1 MEVHAHTHSSRKRWT
16 HYLWEFLM
24 LFLAVFCGFLAE
36 NKREHIV
43 EKKRAK
49 QYAKGFLSDLR
60 EDRSEL
66 ERGSNQTAFYIRSLD
81 SVIAI
86 GNKIKDGASVPGSFY
101 YYGRFCTGF
110 FRIDWAR
117 ATIDQLIQSGN
128 LRYFGDK
135 DLVSTINFYYYMQGI
150 INAQN
155 QLDMI
160 QKDKLAEF
168 RNDILLSR
176 YYILFGDL
184 DPVKESKKHEP
195 SAIVD
200 SLMSQKLPLQ
210 PGAISK
216 IDAFINYASDRKAKL
231 LLVLSRHY
239 TLSKE
244 ILEEIANM
252 LSKEYHLEIL
262 QSDNH

>member
-1 MEVHAHTHSSRKRWT
+1 MEVHAHTHSPRKKWT

-49 QYAKGFLSDLR
+49 AYAKGFLLDLR
-60 EDRSEL
+60 EDRGEL
-66 ERGSNQTAFYIRSLD
+66 RRGSNQTRFYLRAID
-81 SVIAI
+81 SVISI
-86 GNKIKDGASVPGSFY
+86 GNKIKDGEAVPGYFY
-101 YYGRFCTGF
+101 YYGKFCTGF

-128 LRYFGDK
+128 LRYFSNK
-135 DLVSTINFYYYMQGI
+135 ELVVNINFYYYMQGI

-155 QLDMI
+155 QLDMV
-160 QKDKLAEF
+160 QKDKMSEF
-168 RNDILLSR
+168 RNDIFLSR
-176 YYILFGDL
+176 YYVLFDDL
-184 DPVKESKKHEP
+184 DPRKEADRHEP

-200 SLMSQKLPLQ
+200 SLMNQKLPLQ

-216 IDAFINYASDRKAKL
+216 MNAFINYASDRKVKL
-231 LLVLSRHY
+231 LL
-239 TLSKE
+239 
-244 ILEEIANM
+244 ILNRYYSLADTIAKDVTEG
-252 LSKEYHLEIL
+252 LSKEYHLEK
-262 QSDNH
+262 